1 MSQRISRW
9 KISIIAPIRLIL
21 ATAASASRLKIVAF
35 IPARWHSHWL
45 WWAVALDL
53 LFYQWFSVANHK
65 PAQISLVWTTG
76 SMKRTYGFYDS
87 YVFIH
92 FLVGF
97 NNETLLSSTFRECNF
112 ESHQRHNKNGRA
124 LKKNVEIDEWS
135 WVITEG
141 HRFVR
146 NTFFWFD
153 CVVFLREFSLTTP
166 PPPFHFLPLAPI
178 LLFLIS
184 IFLASTPL
192 LSKNLSIVHQG
203 GSATNQSLNKAELA
217 LPGSWTSYSA
227 GPLLDVVLSV
237 CLSVLLP
244 HAM

>member
-1 MSQRISRW
+1 MAGTLSDKRSYYLFFSSETLSSVIWKGAVLSMTVSCFHRAIFIMHYYLCQRISRW

-35 IPARWHSHWL
+35 IPAHWHSHWL

-153 CVVFLREFSLTTP
+153 CVAFLREFSLTTP
-166 PPPFHFLPLAPI
+166 QPPFIFFL
-178 LLFLIS
+178 
-184 IFLASTPL
+184 
-192 LSKNLSIVHQG
+192 
-203 GSATNQSLNKAELA
+203 
-217 LPGSWTSYSA
+217 
-227 GPLLDVVLSV
+227 
-237 CLSVLLP
+237 LLP
-244 HAM
+244 SFCF